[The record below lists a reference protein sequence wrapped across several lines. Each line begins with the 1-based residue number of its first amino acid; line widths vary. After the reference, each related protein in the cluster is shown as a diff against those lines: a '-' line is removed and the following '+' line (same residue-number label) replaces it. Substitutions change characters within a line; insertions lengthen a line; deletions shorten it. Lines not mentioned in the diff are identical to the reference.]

1 MRSEGGRFES
11 IYDLVERV
19 PTGILNRRVIESLA
33 LAGAFD
39 CFQDIKR
46 EDYFQRNMRDESFS
60 ELLLRY
66 GQQFQ
71 NAKQEQTASLFGF
84 DESFSD
90 TAARPPVT
98 PAVAWMD
105 IVRLEK
111 ERELVGMYLSAH
123 PLDPYYMEIKY
134 GCTSC
139 IKDLTDETPVE
150 NQEMTFAGMVV
161 DYMSKPSQ
169 RGGNFGIMKIED
181 YSATTEL
188 RLFGQQYI
196 DFNKFGEIG
205 TPIIVTGR
213 WQKRFNSSELRFNIT
228 NIRLLEEVKG
238 QMVSGLTISTDMS
251 SMTDSLKD
259 ILLDRIKNTTSGGVN
274 LNFKVFDP
282 SINRSVTLNSQYK
295 MDIDRSF
302 LEELENMEVSYDI
315 VRAS

>member
-1 MRSEGGRFES
+1 
-11 IYDLVERV
+11 
-19 PTGILNRRVIESLA
+19 
-33 LAGAFD
+33 
-39 CFQDIKR
+39 
-46 EDYFQRNMRDESFS
+46 
-60 ELLLRY
+60 
-66 GQQFQ
+66 
-71 NAKQEQTASLFGF
+71 
-84 DESFSD
+84 
-90 TAARPPVT
+90 
-98 PAVAWMD
+98 
-105 IVRLEK
+105 
-111 ERELVGMYLSAH
+111 MYLSAH

-251 SMTDSLKD
+251 SMTDSLK
-259 ILLDRIKNTTSGGVN
+259 NTTSGGVN